1 MGIFSF
7 RRLVRSFALVLG
19 LPNTNLREFLLPVAF
34 GIVLISLLLQGLT
47 MPVLIRKSDVG
58 PVEDDPKTKS

>member
-1 MGIFSF
+1 M
-7 RRLVRSFALVLG
+7 
-19 LPNTNLREFLLPVAF
+19 REFLLPVAF

-58 PVEDDPKTKS
+58 PDDEDPEAKGN